1 LVPLKK
7 DKREIF
13 RAAADAQEIVDMMLG
28 FHPEFVAQLEPLRPE
43 AAPALITSEADL

>member
-28 FHPEFVAQLEPLRPE
+28 SLRRSSNHSGQKPPLH
-43 AAPALITSEADL
+43 